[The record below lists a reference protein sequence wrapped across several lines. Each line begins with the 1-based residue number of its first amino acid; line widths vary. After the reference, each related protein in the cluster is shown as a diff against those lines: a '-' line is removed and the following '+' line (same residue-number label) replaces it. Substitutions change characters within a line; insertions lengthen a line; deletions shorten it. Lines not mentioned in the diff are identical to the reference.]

1 MPGAALSSEI
11 VYNTCIN
18 RNPHQALDPN
28 NTQEIISDIS
38 GNLRQIGKWTLKGFR
53 QQQANIAL
61 YLKLTR
67 KNVATVSERTLST
80 KFQAKFDDFCRE
92 YGKLEKLYEKG
103 ITDHKEWAGIMQ
115 KLANDLDSASKLR

>member
-1 MPGAALSSEI
+1 M
-11 VYNTCIN
+11 
-18 RNPHQALDPN
+18 DPT

-67 KNVATVSERTLST
+67 KNVATVSERALSA
-80 KFQAKFDDFCRE
+80 KLQAKFDDFCRE
-92 YGKLEKLYEKG
+92 FVKLEKLYEKG
-103 ITDHKEWAGIMQ
+103 ITDHKEWAGVMQ
-115 KLANDLDSASKLR
+115 KLANDLDKASQPR